1 MQQTKDLHLIIY
13 IIGALLLSA
22 CNSGDTAYRIGVSQC
37 AAGLWRDQLNNEML
51 AAQHLYEHDVK
62 VSIAHAMDSNERQIE
77 QIDSLAATGIDLLVV
92 SPNESSA
99 ITEAINR
106 VRARG
111 IPVVCFDRKADTECT
126 AFVGCDNVDAGAAV
140 GNYAVSLARQVSH
153 RPLVLEVTA
162 LMSTSPAQERHKG
175 FSRVLN
181 SHKADIDYVCIESD
195 YGADGTY
202 QAVKKQIE
210 SGRQPDVVFCH
221 IDGMTTGAWRAADE
235 AGIKDEMKILGFD
248 GLLAEGIAYVQ
259 KGMLAGTYQY
269 PTHGEAIVR
278 LALNILTG
286 KPYEKENKQEGVMV
300 TPENVDLIAMNA
312 RELANQNKELITIQD
327 KLENY
332 FGLYNSQQKVIMGSL
347 ISILLLVIAI
357 VLTLLAIRQRQR
369 LSHEQAQFYTN
380 ASHQLKTPLTLIAGP
395 IGKLRERSGERG
407 EWKNEDIE
415 LLEIVGRN
423 VTQLE
428 QIVSSVLKFKQK
440 VDGTGID
447 DVTAAAV
454 EPQSASPAESSAVL
468 RKSHLSMMKH
478 EDSDELPGIL
488 IVEDNSDMRRY
499 LHALLS
505 GSYYVMEAVDGES
518 GLRLARENV
527 PDLVLSDVMM
537 PVMDGLQLCAQ
548 LKNNPVTSHIPVILL
563 TAQSEES
570 QQMEAYAHGAD
581 AYLTKPFKADV
592 LISRIDNL
600 LKSRQQLRTLF
611 TNGQKTEGEVQL
623 TTQDKLFMNKL
634 KEAIKANMSNAD
646 LKMDELGEK
655 MGISRVQL
663 YRKVKVLT
671 GLSPVELLRQ
681 MRLQRG
687 HTLLHSTTKTVAEIA
702 YEVGFSSPSYFSS
715 CFKKQFGK
723 LPMEQRSE

>member
-1 MQQTKDLHLIIY
+1 
-13 IIGALLLSA
+13 
-22 CNSGDTAYRIGVSQC
+22 VSQC

-286 KPYEKENKQEGVMV
+286 QPYERDNAINGMIV
-300 TPENVDLIAMNA
+300 TPENANIISLNSRELMKQNADLI
-312 RELANQNKELITIQD
+312 IIHD
-327 KLENY
+327 KLDNY
-332 FGLYNSQQKVIMGSL
+332 FGLYNSQHKMLMACL
-347 ISILLLVIAI
+347 ISILVLLIGLL
-357 VLTLLAIRQRQR
+357 LTWLAVKQTRKAHRKMKA
-369 LSHEQAQFYTN
+369 LNEEQTLFYTN

-395 IGKLRERSGERG
+395 
-407 EWKNEDIE
+407 
-415 LLEIVGRN
+415 V
-423 VTQLE
+423 
-428 QIVSSVLKFKQK
+428 
-440 VDGTGID
+440 
-447 DVTAAAV
+447 
-454 EPQSASPAESSAVL
+454 
-468 RKSHLSMMKH
+468 
-478 EDSDELPGIL
+478 
-488 IVEDNSDMRRY
+488 
-499 LHALLS
+499 
-505 GSYYVMEAVDGES
+505 
-518 GLRLARENV
+518 
-527 PDLVLSDVMM
+527 
-537 PVMDGLQLCAQ
+537 
-548 LKNNPVTSHIPVILL
+548 
-563 TAQSEES
+563 
-570 QQMEAYAHGAD
+570 
-581 AYLTKPFKADV
+581 
-592 LISRIDNL
+592 
-600 LKSRQQLRTLF
+600 
-611 TNGQKTEGEVQL
+611 
-623 TTQDKLFMNKL
+623 NKL
-634 KEAIKANMSNAD
+634 KEDTA
-646 LKMDELGEK
+646 
-655 MGISRVQL
+655 
-663 YRKVKVLT
+663 LT
-671 GLSPVELLRQ
+671 ETQQELLGI
-681 MRLQRG
+681 M
-687 HTLLHSTTKTVAEIA
+687 
-702 YEVGFSSPSYFSS
+702 
-715 CFKKQFGK
+715 
-723 LPMEQRSE
+723 